1 MATIENYVR
10 PKRLYRY
17 RSLEHIDRELNAI
30 EESYL
35 YCSPYIKLNDP
46 MEGRYFSTKRLK
58 SSTKYREIHDEIYS
72 IKARVRIC
80 AFSEVYNNELMWAH
94 YANEFGG
101 ICIAYD
107 LFDLLTW
114 LPREAS
120 FVRIYYNEKPPG
132 VGLTKRP
139 RDELAKMVLSYKNY
153 RWLYE
158 REWRMF
164 ATQDKVFYR
173 DPSCVTRV
181 YIGSR
186 IDSGRRDVIEHRLK
200 ALKIPSSRMDLRG
213 YSMAFKPNPK

>member
-1 MATIENYVR
+1 
-10 PKRLYRY
+10 
-17 RSLEHIDRELNAI
+17 
-30 EESYL
+30 
-35 YCSPYIKLNDP
+35 

-107 LFDLLTW
+107 LFDLLKW

-181 YIGSR
+181 YIGPR

-200 ALKIPSSRMDLRG
+200 ALKISSSRMDLRG